1 MREGPAL
8 RCLTDIAFLMYSD
21 GQPQKGIT
29 AMPLS
34 MYQASVPLFTQTLSG
49 MSNVLDKGAAH
60 YADKEWDIAGLV
72 SMRLAPDMM
81 TLAEQVQMACHH
93 SVVAVSRFADIDQ
106 PDLGATDSDISS
118 MKARIAASLA
128 FMAGVKPEQ
137 MEGSETRRAEIQIRV
152 GPVAFAG
159 QDLLLHFAIPQVLF
173 HATTA
178 YDIVRHAGAGLA
190 KIDFLGDAFS
200 RKIA

>member
-1 MREGPAL
+1 
-8 RCLTDIAFLMYSD
+8 
-21 GQPQKGIT
+21 
-29 AMPLS
+29 MPLT

-49 MSNVLDKGAAH
+49 ISTILDKGGAH
-60 YADKEWDIAGLV
+60 YADKEWDVAGLI

-93 SVVAVSRFADIDQ
+93 SVVGVSRFADIDQ
-106 PDLGATDSDISS
+106 PDLGPTDTDMAG

-137 MEGSETRRAEIQIRV
+137 MDGSETRCAEIQIRI

-159 QDLLLHFAIPQVLF
+159 QDLLLHFTIPQVLF

-178 YDIVRHAGAGLA
+178 YDIVRHAGTDLA
-190 KIDFLGDAFS
+190 KVDFLGDAFS